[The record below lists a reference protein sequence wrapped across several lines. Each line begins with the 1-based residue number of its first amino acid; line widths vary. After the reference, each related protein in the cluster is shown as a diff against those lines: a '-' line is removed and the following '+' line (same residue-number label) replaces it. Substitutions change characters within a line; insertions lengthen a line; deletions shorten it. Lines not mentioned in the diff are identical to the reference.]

1 MIERQDLHGDE
12 QGVVI
17 LSMNRPEGKNA
28 FSRSFLEAFHQAINE
43 LDVDETRILILR
55 SHVPGVFCAGADLK
69 ERAQMTDAEV
79 VQFLDRLGNLLI
91 RIEALPFPTVAI
103 VHGVAFGGG
112 LELALA
118 CDLRIGTS
126 STQVG
131 LTETS
136 IGIIPGAGGTQRLT
150 RLLGMSRAK
159 HMIYTAQRISVAE
172 ACDLGLVDEISTS
185 EDGES
190 EARGLAQRILRNAP
204 LALRAAKRAIQEG
217 LLAPLSEG
225 LVIERQHY
233 LSLLQTSDRQEGL
246 AAFREKRPPRFEGR

>member
-1 MIERQDLHGDE
+1 MIERQDLHGDD
-12 QGVVI
+12 QGIVI

-28 FSRSFLEAFHQAINE
+28 FSRSFLEAFHQT
-43 LDVDETRILILR
+43 LDQLETEATRVLLLR
-55 SHVPGVFCAGADLK
+55 SKVPGVFCAGADLK
-69 ERAQMTDAEV
+69 ERAQMTEADV
-79 VQFLDRLGNLLI
+79 VKFLDRLGHLLV

-103 VHGVAFGGG
+103 LHGAAFGGG

-118 CDLRIGTS
+118 CDLRIGTAL
-126 STQVG
+126 TQVG

-159 HMIYTAQRISVAE
+159 QMIYTAQRLSVDE
-172 ACDLGLVDEISTS
+172 AYQLGLVDEISLS
-185 EDGES
+185 ENGES
-190 EARGLAQRILRNAP
+190 EAQELAQRILRNAP

-217 LLAPLSEG
+217 SLAPLSEG

-233 LSLLQTSDRQEGL
+233 LSLLETSDRQEGL
-246 AAFREKRPPRFEGR
+246 AAFREKRRPRFEGR

>member
-28 FSRSFLEAFHQAINE
+28 FSRSFMEAFHQAINE

-91 RIEALPFPTVAI
+91 RIEALPFPTLAI
-103 VHGVAFGGG
+103 VHGAAFGGG

-126 STQVG
+126 STQEKHCLILPPSRPLERAPQYLQILDSREGSV
-131 LTETS
+131 
-136 IGIIPGAGGTQRLT
+136 PGEQ
-150 RLLGMSRAK
+150 
-159 HMIYTAQRISVAE
+159 
-172 ACDLGLVDEISTS
+172 
-185 EDGES
+185 
-190 EARGLAQRILRNAP
+190 
-204 LALRAAKRAIQEG
+204 
-217 LLAPLSEG
+217 
-225 LVIERQHY
+225 
-233 LSLLQTSDRQEGL
+233 
-246 AAFREKRPPRFEGR
+246 

>member
-1 MIERQDLHGDE
+1 
-12 QGVVI
+12 
-17 LSMNRPEGKNA
+17 
-28 FSRSFLEAFHQAINE
+28 
-43 LDVDETRILILR
+43 
-55 SHVPGVFCAGADLK
+55 
-69 ERAQMTDAEV
+69 MTDAEV

-118 CDLRIGTS
+118 CDLRIGTP

-246 AAFREKRPPRFEGR
+246 AAFREKRPARFEGR